1 MTAFRWILLGA
12 VVAAAAGYLAYS
24 ATGTGVSYYR
34 TVAEV
39 RAAPGGPDVRVLG
52 TVEGVRRGPS
62 PLDVRFDAVDAGYS
76 MPVVYHGQ
84 VPDIFRDGVQV
95 VVEGSMGSDGRFH
108 AASLLTK
115 CPSRFTAGKSTG

>member
-1 MTAFRWILLGA
+1 MTRWILLGA
-12 VVAAAAGYLAYS
+12 IVAACAGYLVYS
-24 ATGTGVSYYR
+24 ATATGVAYYR

-39 RAAPGGPDVRVLG
+39 KAAPGGSDVRVLG
-52 TVEGVRRGPS
+52 TVRDVQRTG

-95 VVEGSMGSDGRFH
+95 VVEGSMAADGAFH
-108 AASLLTK
+108 ARTLLTK
-115 CPSRFTAGKSTG
+115 CPSRFTAGSKGTGG